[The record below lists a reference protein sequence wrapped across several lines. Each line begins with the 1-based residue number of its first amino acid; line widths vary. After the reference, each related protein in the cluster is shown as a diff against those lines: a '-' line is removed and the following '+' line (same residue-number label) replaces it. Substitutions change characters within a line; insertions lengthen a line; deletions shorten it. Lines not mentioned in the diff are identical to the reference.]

1 MAVRATA
8 KAPACASR
16 TAAPASPAQSIPYTN
31 QIQARWPMSPFGMR
45 LTPSLATV
53 TFTTNGVSCSDAKA
67 FQIRTSSSRRPGP
80 MGWVS
85 VVMYGDT
92 GGGGTPRQSVTGA
105 TPDAAVVPGPLPAGA
120 ENAQAGVNPEG
131 RGSQMTAGIEAPMR
145 TRSSSDSSPTSVYE
159 IPPMFQCS
167 NVTLPRAATVPTT
180 VPNRT
185 SSPRGGDQ
193 PRAPRLSNRVS
204 VETPSE

>member
-31 QIQARWPMSPFGMR
+31 QIQARWAMSPFGMR

-53 TFTTNGVSCSDAKA
+53 TLTTNGVSPADANA

-92 GGGGTPRQSVTGA
+92 GGGDTPGQSV
-105 TPDAAVVPGPLPAGA
+105 PAAAPAAAGVPGLA
-120 ENAQAGVNPEG
+120 
-131 RGSQMTAGIEAPMR
+131 
-145 TRSSSDSSPTSVYE
+145 
-159 IPPMFQCS
+159 
-167 NVTLPRAATVPTT
+167 
-180 VPNRT
+180 
-185 SSPRGGDQ
+185 
-193 PRAPRLSNRVS
+193 
-204 VETPSE
+204 